1 MTFSFFIL
9 AMSLT
14 ELIPILLSD
23 DDCKYIL
30 SEVFSQDPLEIYFS
44 RQRHCGGNCDNP
56 NAQQFLDNTSTLIQ

>member
-30 SEVFSQDPLEIYFS
+30 SEVFSQDPLEINFS
-44 RQRHCGGNCDNP
+44 
-56 NAQQFLDNTSTLIQ
+56 